1 MPGRGQGRAEDRHQ
15 RHQHDHVEGQRNG
28 GDHAEETVDDD
39 DEQRYEEHAPERRI
53 DTLGDVVRPQARA
66 DGAFFGE
73 VHRRSQAAGTQQQ
86 GQLGGLARAIEAG
99 DTELVAQRRLDG
111 RQADDLLLF
120 LERRNRDLLLDAIDH
135 LLGVAGHRLLLDEH
149 HRHAAADV
157 VAGGA
162 VHQLAAMAIQADVHL
177 RAAVLVET
185 GAGVGDLVAG
195 DDHPALQRHRRP
207 ARLAGTR
214 RSRWRTSGRPA
225 RRPGGILGWRSCR
238 GSAWLPRCPAR
249 PAARPRC
256 DWRPGAEPAARIRPA
271 R

>member
-1 MPGRGQGRAEDRHQ
+1 MDRPLDRHAIGQFLAYPREDQHVGVHRHAHGQHDTGDARQGQGRAEDRHQ

-207 ARLAGTR
+207 ARLAELEGL
-214 RSRWRTSGRPA
+214 
-225 RRPGGILGWRSCR
+225 GGGLQGVRLG
-238 GSAWLPRCPAR
+238 GQ
-249 PAARPRC
+249 
-256 DWRPGAEPAARIRPA
+256 AEF
-271 R
+271 